1 MAVTAVIADDHT
13 FMRKALADS
22 LANMRDIHVVATAK
36 NGLEAIAEVRRH
48 TPDLLILD
56 AAMPMANGVE
66 VFADVRRWCPD
77 TKVVT
82 CTGFTSHTLLAEWI
96 DLEVDGLLLKTSDG
110 VEFARCIETVLA
122 GYRFV
127 AEDVREILKTA
138 SEKPSLTHRERE
150 VLSLIAL
157 GNTSQAIADRL
168 HISIKTVEKHRGSLM
183 AKLGVRSVAELLAY
197 ALKEGFLDTHQQL

>member
-1 MAVTAVIADDHT
+1 MAFIAVIADDHT
-13 FMRKALADS
+13 FMRKALADM
-22 LANMRDIHVVATAK
+22 LDDVREIHVVATAK
-36 NGLEAIAEVRRH
+36 NGLEAIAETRRH
-48 TPDLLILD
+48 NPDLLILD
-56 AAMPMANGVE
+56 AAMPMASGVE

-96 DLEVDGLLLKTSDG
+96 DLGVDGLLLKTSEAD
-110 VEFARCIETVLA
+110 EFGRCVETVLA

-127 AEDVREILKTA
+127 AEEVRDILKAA
-138 SEKPSLTHRERE
+138 SEVPSLTHRERE

-183 AKLGVRSVAELLAY
+183 SKLGVGSVAQLLAY
-197 ALKEGFLDTHQQL
+197 ALKEGFLDTHRQL

>member
-1 MAVTAVIADDHT
+1 MAFTAVIADDHT
-13 FMRKALADS
+13 FMRKAIADM
-22 LANMRDIHVVATAK
+22 LVDLRDIHVVATAK
-36 NGLEAIAEVRRH
+36 NGLEAIAEARRH
-48 TPDLLILD
+48 KPDLLVLD
-56 AAMPMANGVE
+56 AAMPMASGVE

-96 DLEVDGLLLKTSDG
+96 DLGVDGLLLKTSEAD
-110 VEFARCIETVLA
+110 EFGRCVETVLA

-127 AEDVREILKTA
+127 AEDVRDILKAA
-138 SEKPSLTHRERE
+138 SEVPSLTHRERE

-168 HISIKTVEKHRGSLM
+168 HISIKTVEKHRGGLM
-183 AKLGVRSVAELLAY
+183 SKLGVGSVAQLLAY
-197 ALKEGFLDTHQQL
+197 ALKEGFLDTHRQL